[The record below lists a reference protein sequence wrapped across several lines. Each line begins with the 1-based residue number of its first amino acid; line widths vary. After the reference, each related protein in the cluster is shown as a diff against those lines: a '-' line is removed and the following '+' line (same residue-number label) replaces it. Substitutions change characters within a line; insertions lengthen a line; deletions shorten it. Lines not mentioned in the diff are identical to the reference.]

1 MDLLNV
7 VVQPTWREFLVDLVQ
22 TNQMDPWDVD
32 LAKVADA
39 YLTKVRELQTMD
51 LRIPANVILASALL
65 LHFKAKSL
73 SFDYSD
79 DAVAEEEVPL
89 LQEDVP
95 ELFFRGNLPRRR
107 KITLD
112 ELLNAVDKVMKQ
124 GKRKQMPTVIP
135 EALNIELPK
144 EDLHGRILRVYE
156 KAHLLKDSE
165 NVLLFSA
172 LLQEKTADQI
182 TLTLIPILHL
192 VQEQRMLAWQDELF
206 GEIFLRVLEKQGD
219 AGEVGASAVED
230 ALLPASGQKTVEVKV
245 GSIAAKTA

>member
-144 EDLHGRILRVYE
+144 EDLHGRILR
-156 KAHLLKDSE
+156 KDSE